1 VAIRRRPSTL
11 DEHDPLTVSG
21 SASKPAAR
29 AAANAMEATP
39 IESVRRLSVAVDR
52 ASGDLRR
59 GLPVLLSAGEPGHET
74 GWLVLAAETAS
85 DIEVERMHR
94 LTGEL
99 PVLAVPRERA
109 QRLGLPAGAGPLA
122 LMRVADALCAED
134 IRRLADPTMPPPAG
148 ARPSGGGTMPD
159 AATVAASI
167 ELAKLARLLPSVVL
181 GPLRGRGVAAMRAL
195 AQAEELLMV
204 SAADIA
210 AYPSAA
216 ARALTRVG
224 EALVPIVGAENCRI
238 VAFRPG
244 DGSVEH
250 LAILVGAPAPDAP
263 VLARVHSECFTGDLL
278 GSLRCDCGDQLV
290 SALEAIG
297 RAGSGVLLYLAQ
309 EGRGIGL
316 VNKLRAYG
324 LQDRGADTI
333 EANHQLGFA
342 ADERIYEPAAAIL
355 RQLGFGAVRLMTNN
369 PAKVEALERA
379 GIRVA
384 ERVPLVIEPNRFN
397 RRYMAAKAE
406 KLGHM
411 F

>member
-1 VAIRRRPSTL
+1 M
-11 DEHDPLTVSG
+11 TV
-21 SASKPAAR
+21 PAKAPTQPAR
-29 AAANAMEATP
+29 ADVASGVRTSAKLP
-39 IESVRRLSVAVDR
+39 IDSVRRISVAVDR

-59 GLPVLLSAGEPGHET
+59 GLPVLLSAGGPEHET

-85 DIEVERMHR
+85 DFEVERMHR

-109 QRLGLPAGAGPLA
+109 QRLGLPAGPGPLA
-122 LMRVADALCAED
+122 LMRVADALSAED
-134 IRRLADPTMPPPAG
+134 IRRFADPTMPPPAG
-148 ARPSGGGTMPD
+148 ARPTGSGTMPD
-159 AATVAASI
+159 AATVDASV
-167 ELAKLARLLPSVVL
+167 ELAKLARLLPSVVM
-181 GPLRGRGVAAMRAL
+181 GPLRGRGPGAMRAL
-195 AQAEELLMV
+195 AQSEELLTV
-204 SAADIA
+204 SVAEIA

-216 ARALTRVG
+216 ARTLTRVG
-224 EALVPIVGAENCRI
+224 EALVPLVGAENCRI

-250 LAILVGAPAPDAP
+250 LAILVGAPAPATP
-263 VLARVHSECFTGDLL
+263 VLTRVHSECFTGDLL

-297 RAGSGVLLYLAQ
+297 KAGSGVLLYLAQ

-342 ADERIYEPAAAIL
+342 ADERIYEPAAAML
-355 RQLGFGAVRLMTNN
+355 RQLGFGSVRLLTNN
-369 PAKVEALERA
+369 PAKVEALMRA
-379 GIRVA
+379 GIRVDA
-384 ERVPLVIEPNRFN
+384 RVPLVIEPNRFN

>member
-1 VAIRRRPSTL
+1 VTSAKASTS
-11 DEHDPLTVSG
+11 TG
-21 SASKPAAR
+21 GAPAASGAR
-29 AAANAMEATP
+29 SSAAVP
-39 IESVRRLSVAVDR
+39 IDSVRRLSVAVDR

-59 GLPVLLSAGEPGHET
+59 GLPVLLGGPDNET
-74 GWLVLAAETAS
+74 FWLVLAAETAS
-85 DIEVERMHR
+85 DIEIDRMHR

-109 QRLGLPAGAGPLA
+109 QRLGLAAGSGPLA
-122 LMRVADALCAED
+122 LMRVADALSADD
-134 IRRLADPTMPPPAG
+134 IRRLADPTMPPPTAPRSTG
-148 ARPSGGGTMPD
+148 AGTMPD
-159 AATVAASI
+159 AATVDASV
-167 ELAKLARLLPSVVL
+167 ELAKLARLLPSVVM
-181 GPLRGRGVAAMRAL
+181 GPLRGRGTAAMRAL
-195 AQAEELLMV
+195 AQSEELLTV
-204 SAADIA
+204 SVADIA
-210 AYPSAA
+210 QYPSAA
-216 ARALTRVG
+216 ARTLTRVG
-224 EALVPIVGAENCRI
+224 EALVPLVGAEKCRI

-250 LAILVGAPAPDAP
+250 LAILVGAPPHNAP

-278 GSLRCDCGDQLV
+278 GSMRCDCGDQLV
-290 SALEAIG
+290 SAIEAIG
-297 RAGSGVLLYLAQ
+297 KTGHGVLLYLAQ

-342 ADERIYEPAAAIL
+342 ADERIYEPAAAML
-355 RQLGFGAVRLMTNN
+355 RQLGYDSVRLMTNN
-369 PAKVEALERA
+369 PAKVEALTRA

-397 RRYMAAKAE
+397 KRYMAAKAE

>member
-1 VAIRRRPSTL
+1 LTASAPAPRQQANIRS
-11 DEHDPLTVSG
+11 DAD
-21 SASKPAAR
+21 
-29 AAANAMEATP
+29 
-39 IESVRRLSVAVDR
+39 SVRRISVAVDR
-52 ASGDLRR
+52 ATGDLRR
-59 GLPVLLSAGEPGHET
+59 GLPVLLGGRESGHEPARDGDTSERPTGAIAAAGIT
-74 GWLVLAAETAS
+74 GWLLLAAETAS
-85 DIEVERMHR
+85 DVEVDRMHR

-99 PVLAVPRERA
+99 PVLAVPQERA
-109 QRLGLPAGAGPLA
+109 RRLGIEGGGGPLA
-122 LMRVADALCAED
+122 LMRVADALSAED
-134 IRRLADPTMPPPAG
+134 IRRLADPTMPPPTG
-148 ARPSGGGTMPD
+148 ARPSGNGVMPD
-159 AATVAASI
+159 DATVAAAI
-167 ELAKLARLLPSVVL
+167 ELAKLARLLPSVVM
-181 GPLRGRGVAAMRAL
+181 GPLRARGAAAVRAI
-195 AQAEELLMV
+195 AQAEELLTV
-204 SAADIA
+204 SVADIA
-210 AYPSAA
+210 AYPRAA
-216 ARALTRVG
+216 ADTLTRVG

-250 LAILVGAPAPDAP
+250 LAILVGDPPTDRPA
-263 VLARVHSECFTGDLL
+263 LTRVHSECFTGDLL

-297 RAGSGVLLYLAQ
+297 KAGAGVLLYLAQ

-342 ADERIYEPAAAIL
+342 AAERIWEPAAAML
-355 RQLGFGAVRLMTNN
+355 RQLGFDAVRLLTNN
-369 PAKVEALERA
+369 PEKVAGLERC
-379 GIRVA
+379 GIRVI

>member
-1 VAIRRRPSTL
+1 MTSAKASTS
-11 DEHDPLTVSG
+11 TAGSG
-21 SASKPAAR
+21 AASGARNAASV
-29 AAANAMEATP
+29 P
-39 IESVRRLSVAVDR
+39 IDSVRRISVAVDR

-59 GLPVLLSAGEPGHET
+59 GLPVLLSGPDNET
-74 GWLVLAAETAS
+74 FWLVLAAETAS

-109 QRLGLPAGAGPLA
+109 QRLGLTAGSGPLA
-122 LMRVADALCAED
+122 LMRVADALSADD
-134 IRRLADPTMPPPAG
+134 IRRLADPTMPPPTGTRSVG
-148 ARPSGGGTMPD
+148 AGTMPD
-159 AATVAASI
+159 TATVDASV
-167 ELAKLARLLPSVVL
+167 ELAKLARLLPSVVM
-181 GPLRGRGVAAMRAL
+181 GPLRGRGAGAMRAL
-195 AQAEELLMV
+195 AQSEELLTV
-204 SAADIA
+204 SVADIA
-210 AYPSAA
+210 QYPSAA
-216 ARALTRVG
+216 ARTLTRVG
-224 EALVPIVGAENCRI
+224 EALVPLVGAEKCRI

-250 LAILVGAPAPDAP
+250 LAILVGAPAHNAP

-278 GSLRCDCGDQLV
+278 GSMRCDCGDQLV
-290 SALEAIG
+290 SAIEAIG
-297 RAGSGVLLYLAQ
+297 KAGHGVLLYLAQ

-342 ADERIYEPAAAIL
+342 ADERIYEPAAAML
-355 RQLGFGAVRLMTNN
+355 RQLGYDSVRLMTNN
-369 PAKVEALERA
+369 PAKVEALTRA
-379 GIRVA
+379 GISVA

-397 RRYMAAKAE
+397 KRYMAAKAE

>member
-1 VAIRRRPSTL
+1 MTSAKASTS
-11 DEHDPLTVSG
+11 TAGSG
-21 SASKPAAR
+21 AASGARNAAPV
-29 AAANAMEATP
+29 P
-39 IESVRRLSVAVDR
+39 IDSVRRISVAVDR

-59 GLPVLLSAGEPGHET
+59 GLPVLLSGPDNET
-74 GWLVLAAETAS
+74 FWLVLAAETAS
-85 DIEVERMHR
+85 DIEVDRMHR

-109 QRLGLPAGAGPLA
+109 QRLGLPAGSGPLA
-122 LMRVADALCAED
+122 LMRVADALSADD
-134 IRRLADPTMPPPAG
+134 IRRLADPTMPPPTGTRSVG
-148 ARPSGGGTMPD
+148 AGTMPD
-159 AATVAASI
+159 TATVDASV
-167 ELAKLARLLPSVVL
+167 ELAKLARLLPSVVM
-181 GPLRGRGVAAMRAL
+181 GPLRGRGAGAMRAL
-195 AQAEELLMV
+195 AQSEELLTV
-204 SAADIA
+204 SVADIA
-210 AYPSAA
+210 QYPSAA
-216 ARALTRVG
+216 ARTLTRVG
-224 EALVPIVGAENCRI
+224 EALVPLVGAEKCRI

-250 LAILVGAPAPDAP
+250 LAILVGAPAHNAP

-278 GSLRCDCGDQLV
+278 GSMRCDCGDQLV
-290 SALEAIG
+290 SAIEAIG
-297 RAGSGVLLYLAQ
+297 KAGHGVLLYLAQ

-342 ADERIYEPAAAIL
+342 ADERIYEPAAAML
-355 RQLGFGAVRLMTNN
+355 RQLGYDSVRLMTNN
-369 PAKVEALERA
+369 PAKVEALTRA
-379 GIRVA
+379 GISVA

-397 RRYMAAKAE
+397 KRYMAAKAE

>member
-1 VAIRRRPSTL
+1 MTSAK
-11 DEHDPLTVSG
+11 
-21 SASKPAAR
+21 ASKSTEG
-29 AAANAMEATP
+29 AAAATGVRTATP
-39 IESVRRLSVAVDR
+39 VPIDSVRRISVAVDR

-59 GLPVLLSAGEPGHET
+59 GLPVLLSGPDNET
-74 GWLVLAAETAS
+74 FWLVLAAETAS
-85 DIEVERMHR
+85 DIEVDRMHR

-109 QRLGLPAGAGPLA
+109 QRLGLTAGSGPLA
-122 LMRVADALCAED
+122 LMRVADALSADD
-134 IRRLADPTMPPPAG
+134 IRRLADPTMPPPTGTRSVG
-148 ARPSGGGTMPD
+148 AGTMPD
-159 AATVAASI
+159 TATVDASV
-167 ELAKLARLLPSVVL
+167 ELAKLARLLPSVVM
-181 GPLRGRGVAAMRAL
+181 GPLRGRGAGAMRAL
-195 AQAEELLMV
+195 AQSEELLTV
-204 SAADIA
+204 SVADIA
-210 AYPSAA
+210 QYPSAA
-216 ARALTRVG
+216 ARTLTRVG
-224 EALVPIVGAENCRI
+224 EALVPLVGAEKCRI

-250 LAILVGAPAPDAP
+250 LAILVGAPAHNAP

-278 GSLRCDCGDQLV
+278 GSMRCDCGDQLV
-290 SALEAIG
+290 SAIEAIG
-297 RAGSGVLLYLAQ
+297 KAGHGVLLYLAQ

-342 ADERIYEPAAAIL
+342 ADERIYEPAAAML
-355 RQLGFGAVRLMTNN
+355 HQLGYDSVRLMTNN
-369 PAKVEALERA
+369 PAKVEALTRA

>member
-1 VAIRRRPSTL
+1 VTSAKASTSTAGSGAAPGARPGAPVPIDSIRR
-11 DEHDPLTVSG
+11 
-21 SASKPAAR
+21 
-29 AAANAMEATP
+29 
-39 IESVRRLSVAVDR
+39 ISVAVDR

-59 GLPVLLSAGEPGHET
+59 GLPVLLSGPDNET

-109 QRLGLPAGAGPLA
+109 QRLGLPAGSGPLA
-122 LMRVADALCAED
+122 LMRVADALSADD
-134 IRRLADPTMPPPAG
+134 IRRLADPTMPPPVG
-148 ARPSGGGTMPD
+148 TRSIGSGTMPD
-159 AATVAASI
+159 AATVDASV
-167 ELAKLARLLPSVVL
+167 ELAKLARLLPSVVM
-181 GPLRGRGVAAMRAL
+181 GPLRGRGAGAMRAL
-195 AQAEELLMV
+195 AQSEELLTV
-204 SAADIA
+204 SVADIA
-210 AYPSAA
+210 HYPSAA
-216 ARALTRVG
+216 ARTLTRVG
-224 EALVPIVGAENCRI
+224 EALVPLVGAEKCRI

-250 LAILVGAPAPDAP
+250 LAILVGAPAHNAP

-290 SALEAIG
+290 SAIEAIG
-297 RAGSGVLLYLAQ
+297 KAGHGVLLYLAQ

-342 ADERIYEPAAAIL
+342 ADERIYEPAAAML
-355 RQLGFGAVRLMTNN
+355 HQLGYDSVRLMTNN
-369 PAKVEALERA
+369 PAKVEALTRA
-379 GIRVA
+379 GIHVA

>member
-1 VAIRRRPSTL
+1 MTSAKASTS
-11 DEHDPLTVSG
+11 TAGSG
-21 SASKPAAR
+21 AASGARSAAPV
-29 AAANAMEATP
+29 P
-39 IESVRRLSVAVDR
+39 IDSVRRISVAVDR

-59 GLPVLLSAGEPGHET
+59 GLPVLLSGPDNET
-74 GWLVLAAETAS
+74 FWLVLAAETAS

-109 QRLGLPAGAGPLA
+109 QRLGLTAGSGPLA
-122 LMRVADALCAED
+122 LMRVADALSADD
-134 IRRLADPTMPPPAG
+134 IRRLADPTMPPPTGTRSVG
-148 ARPSGGGTMPD
+148 AGTMPD
-159 AATVAASI
+159 AAMVDASV
-167 ELAKLARLLPSVVL
+167 ELAKLARLLPSVVM
-181 GPLRGRGVAAMRAL
+181 GPLRGRGAGAMRAL
-195 AQAEELLMV
+195 AQSEELLTV
-204 SAADIA
+204 SVNDIA
-210 AYPSAA
+210 QYPSAA
-216 ARALTRVG
+216 ARTLTRVG
-224 EALVPIVGAENCRI
+224 EALVPLVGAEKCRI

-250 LAILVGAPAPDAP
+250 LAILVGAPAHNAP

-278 GSLRCDCGDQLV
+278 GSMRCDCGDQLV
-290 SALEAIG
+290 SAIEAIG
-297 RAGSGVLLYLAQ
+297 KAGHGVLLYLAQ

-342 ADERIYEPAAAIL
+342 ADERIYEPAAAML
-355 RQLGFGAVRLMTNN
+355 HQLGYDAVRLMTNN
-369 PAKVEALERA
+369 PAKVEALTRA

>member
-1 VAIRRRPSTL
+1 MTSAK
-11 DEHDPLTVSG
+11 
-21 SASKPAAR
+21 ASKSTEGAGAASGAR
-29 AAANAMEATP
+29 MATP
-39 IESVRRLSVAVDR
+39 VPIDSVRRISVAVDR

-59 GLPVLLSAGEPGHET
+59 GLPVLLSGPDNET
-74 GWLVLAAETAS
+74 FWLVLAAETAS
-85 DIEVERMHR
+85 DIEVDRMHR

-109 QRLGLPAGAGPLA
+109 QRLGLTAGSGPLA
-122 LMRVADALCAED
+122 LMRVADALSADD
-134 IRRLADPTMPPPAG
+134 IRRLADPTMPPPTGTRSVG
-148 ARPSGGGTMPD
+148 AGTMPD
-159 AATVAASI
+159 TATVDASV
-167 ELAKLARLLPSVVL
+167 ELAKLARLLPSVVM
-181 GPLRGRGVAAMRAL
+181 GPLRGRGAGAMRAL
-195 AQAEELLMV
+195 AQSEELLTV
-204 SAADIA
+204 SVADIA
-210 AYPSAA
+210 QYPSAA
-216 ARALTRVG
+216 ARTLTRVG
-224 EALVPIVGAENCRI
+224 EALVPLVGAEKCRI

-250 LAILVGAPAPDAP
+250 LAILVGAPAHNAP

-278 GSLRCDCGDQLV
+278 GSMRCDCGDQLV
-290 SALEAIG
+290 SAIEAIG
-297 RAGSGVLLYLAQ
+297 KAGHGVLLYLAQ

-342 ADERIYEPAAAIL
+342 ADERIYEPAAAML
-355 RQLGFGAVRLMTNN
+355 RQLGYDSVRLMTNN
-369 PAKVEALERA
+369 PAKVEALTRA
-379 GIRVA
+379 GISVA

-397 RRYMAAKAE
+397 KRYMAAKAE